1 MTMKIE
7 NIRQIELIKQ
17 MDKTRKIEQ
26 YKQQVETLN
35 KLASSSEITRQT
47 IDGSFGEMLEQ
58 LQSQQEELKISKH
71 AQMRADERG
80 IDLNPML
87 IRDIQNAVDKAKDK
101 GIKDLAV
108 IGDQGAFIVNV
119 PNNIM
124 ITSMDKM
131 EMKENVFTN
140 INGAVLI

>member
-1 MTMKIE
+1 MKIE
-7 NIRQIELIKQ
+7 SVRQIELIKQ

-131 EMKENVFTN
+131 EMKENIFTN

>member
-1 MTMKIE
+1 MKIE

>member
-1 MTMKIE
+1 MKIE

-131 EMKENVFTN
+131 EMKENIFTN

>member
-1 MTMKIE
+1 MKIE
-7 NIRQIELIKQ
+7 SVRQIELIKQ

-47 IDGSFGEMLEQ
+47 IDGSFGEMLKQ

-131 EMKENVFTN
+131 EMKENIFTN